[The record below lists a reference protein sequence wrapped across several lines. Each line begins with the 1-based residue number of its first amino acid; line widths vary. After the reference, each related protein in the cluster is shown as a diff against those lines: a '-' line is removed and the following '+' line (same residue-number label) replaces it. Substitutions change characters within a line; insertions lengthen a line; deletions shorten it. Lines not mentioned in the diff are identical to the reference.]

1 MNLQELKQTV
11 ELVKLGKID
20 VSELNLSELF
30 QQFIKEEFPIEDEVN
45 IFSTLVDIL
54 QSKADYLFDIV
65 KYAITG
71 QMYLKLVQNMKMKE
85 LRKIIPRNQIFQIPV
100 LSPEDIF
107 ASYEYVVRLRDR
119 SSIEFM
125 EMLPD
130 LSKVS
135 KELFIP
141 NIDQSFIKEADN
153 LYQIWKGQKNVPFVE
168 VLSKRSKYEFYTTFL
183 YLLYLIYQGKAK
195 YYKETQRLDFI

>member
-1 MNLQELKQTV
+1 MDLQELKQTV